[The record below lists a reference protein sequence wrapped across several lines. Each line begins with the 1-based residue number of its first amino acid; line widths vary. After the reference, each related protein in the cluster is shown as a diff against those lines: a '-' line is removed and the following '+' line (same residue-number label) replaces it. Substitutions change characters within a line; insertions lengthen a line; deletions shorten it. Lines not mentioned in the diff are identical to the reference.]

1 MGGYMIRYL
10 TLLLCTAAWAALPVI
25 PADQFDAQMYRYTT
39 NGKPDVIQLG
49 PGLHLTRGSAAWWL
63 ASGDSL
69 VGAGMDKTIVRR
81 MDPSAR
87 AVVNGWITE
96 GNSRARVADLTLDAN
111 AGLSCDQAA
120 CGLIAWHWRDSLIER
135 VKVVRLGS
143 YFVSSESF
151 GFCISSG
158 TNNVLRSCWVE
169 DNVGGYVSAFGFSGR
184 NIIVTACTANFDW
197 EPGWDTRLQ
206 AFLPSAGDSGYGEN
220 ITISGC
226 WTTGARFA
234 IFNDMPGELR
244 GLKILNN
251 RFRMRHSKEAWAQ
264 YYRLVGGGTYPGIEL
279 KDNRVKGIP

>member
-1 MGGYMIRYL
+1 MKL
-10 TLLLCTAAWAALPVI
+10 LALLLSLSVAQAALPVT
-25 PADQFDAQMYRYTT
+25 PATAFDEYMYKYCT
-39 NGKPDVIQLG
+39 NGTPDVITLG
-49 PGLHLTRGSAAWWL
+49 PGLYLTRGSAAWWL

-69 VGAGMDKTIVRR
+69 VGAGMDKTIIRR

-87 AVVNGWITE
+87 AVVNGWITA

-111 AGLSCDQAA
+111 AGLTCSEAA
-120 CGLIAWHWRDSLIER
+120 CGLIAWHWKDSLVER

-143 YFVSSESF
+143 FFVASESF

-158 TNNVLRSCWVE
+158 TNNVIRSCWVE
-169 DNVGGYVSAFGFSGR
+169 KNVGGYVSAFGFSGR
-184 NIIVTACTANFDW
+184 NITVTACTANFDW
-197 EPGWDTRLQ
+197 ELGWDTRLQ
-206 AFLPSAGDSGYGEN
+206 AFLPSAGDSGHGDN

-244 GLKILNN
+244 GLKIINN
-251 RFRMRHSKEAWAQ
+251 RFRVRNTKAAWAQ

-279 KDNRVKGIP
+279 AGNHVKGIP